1 MVNYRRNQALL
12 KETPPSLPVAFEPK
26 QAVVQ
31 QLIEK
36 VYRENR
42 EWLTEIE
49 AKQVLDA
56 YDIPTVRTEFA
67 TTPKEAGALVGRFDG
82 TIAIKIVSPDILHKS
97 DLGCVQLDI
106 SPINAEAV
114 AAEMLKRIQSALPEA
129 RIQGFA
135 VQAMIQRK
143 NAYELI
149 VGMIEDKQFGPI
161 MLFGHGGT
169 AVEIINDKA
178 LSLPPLNLKLAH
190 ELISR
195 TRIYRLLQGFRGVTP
210 VDINAIKL
218 VLVRLSHLI
227 VDFPEIQELD
237 INPLLADENG
247 VLALDARIK
256 VAKTSSVNSERL
268 AIRPYPKE
276 LEEYIKLSNG
286 EALLLRP
293 IVPEDEPALQRAFG
307 RLTKEEVRFRFFIP
321 LKFFDH
327 LMGARFTQIDYDRQM
342 ALVLTNAGVPGKTEI
357 YGVVRLIEDP
367 DRTCAEFAIVI
378 EHDLAGQGLG
388 TYLIQRM
395 IDYAQRRGIG
405 EVYGDVLWDNDR
417 MLALCRT
424 LGFSTSRDAS
434 NPGVVRVR
442 LSL

>member
-1 MVNYRRNQALL
+1 
-12 KETPPSLPVAFEPK
+12 
-26 QAVVQ
+26 
-31 QLIEK
+31 
-36 VYRENR
+36 
-42 EWLTEIE
+42 
-49 AKQVLDA
+49 
-56 YDIPTVRTEFA
+56 
-67 TTPKEAGALVGRFDG
+67 
-82 TIAIKIVSPDILHKS
+82 
-97 DLGCVQLDI
+97 
-106 SPINAEAV
+106 
-114 AAEMLKRIQSALPEA
+114 
-129 RIQGFA
+129 
-135 VQAMIQRK
+135 
-143 NAYELI
+143 
-149 VGMIEDKQFGPI
+149 
-161 MLFGHGGT
+161 
-169 AVEIINDKA
+169 
-178 LSLPPLNLKLAH
+178 LPPLNLKLAH